1 MNKLPF
7 VLAAALAAMLLGGC
21 VSGRCCPPSSRTARA
36 RPTRAAP
43 VAETVT
49 PKKTAPARPWAFYR
63 GEDGKPT
70 HLKTMVKKW
79 KDADLVAFGELHG
92 NPVGAISELSVLKTL
107 HAKGR
112 PVALAMEFFERDTQ
126 ALFDAYLA
134 GDLSY
139 EDLAKQARQAKAFPR
154 THGPLV
160 KFCKA
165 NQIPIIAANAP
176 RRLVKAYRTQ
186 EKDYDGFLAGLSEDD
201 RGWLPEET
209 TVLKD
214 EYRAKFVKLMGE
226 KRGAA
231 YFRSQALWDDSMA
244 EAMYD
249 FRAEHPEYQILFIV
263 GAFHVT
269 RGLGTITKYKM
280 RRGKD
285 DIRLLVMT
293 MDKDPSLPFHED
305 DIGMGDLILKVPYPT
320 RTSMRPT
327 KRMNPHKKRPT
338 APNPHV
344 KPKADG
350 A

>member
-1 MNKLPF
+1 MSKFTFAL
-7 VLAAALAAMLLGGC
+7 VAAVATTFLSGC
-21 VSGRCCPPSSRTARA
+21 VSGRCCPPTSRTARA

-43 VAETVT
+43 ATKTVV

-63 GEDGKPT
+63 GEDGKAT

-79 KDADLVAFGELHG
+79 QDADLVAFGELHG
-92 NPVGAISELSVLKTL
+92 NPVGAISELSTLKTL
-107 HAKGR
+107 HAGGR

-165 NQIPIIAANAP
+165 NHIPIIAANAP
-176 RRLVKAYRTQ
+176 RRLVSAYRKQ
-186 EKDYDGFLAGLSEDD
+186 EKDYEGFLAGLSEKD
-201 RGWLPEET
+201 RGWMPEET
-209 TVLKD
+209 SIVED
-214 EYRAKFVKLMGE
+214 EYRAKFVKMMGPV
-226 KRGAA
+226 RGPA
-231 YFRSQALWDDSMA
+231 YFRSQSLWDDSMA

-269 RGLGTITKYKM
+269 RGMGTITKYKM

-293 MDKDPSLPFHED
+293 MDQDASLPFHED

-320 RTSMRPT
+320 RAAAPALKRASPHKTRPT
-327 KRMNPHKKRPT
+327 G
-338 APNPHV
+338 PNPHV
-344 KPKADG
+344 KSKANG
-350 A
+350 